1 MFAYDTPM
9 LWFLL
14 CAMLAPQADN
24 LSVLIFSKTAPYHG
38 RDFEYRHEAIP
49 EGTAAIRAIGE
60 REGWT
65 VEATEDASRFNDEAR
80 ARFDVVVF
88 LLTTGDVLGVKE
100 EAAFERFIRSGK
112 GYVSIHSASDTE
124 HAWPWY
130 GELVGATFKGHPP
143 IQEATYTVENR
154 SHPATKD
161 LPERWTRTDE
171 HYNFQTN
178 PRRDVNVL
186 MALDE
191 SSYDV
196 GDGAM
201 SDHPIAVPRAR
212 RRQVVL
218 HRSRSRERLL
228 RRPVGPSPP
237 TGRNHL
243 GGLEGAMRLPV
254 CDSFC
259 RQILAQGGEPC

>member
-9 LWFLL
+9 LCFLL
-14 CAMLAPQADN
+14 CAMLEPQADD

-65 VEATEDASRFNDEAR
+65 VDATEDASRFNDETL

-88 LLTTGDVLGVKE
+88 LLTTGDVLGVKA

-112 GYVSIHSASDTE
+112 GYVGIHSASDTE

-130 GELVGATFKGHPP
+130 GELVGAYFKGHPP

-171 HYNFQTN
+171 HYNFHTN

-201 SDHPIAVPRAR
+201 SDHPISWYREYDGGRAFYTALGH
-212 RRQVVL
+212 VKESYDDPLVL
-218 HRSRSRERLL
+218 R
-228 RRPVGPSPP
+228 
-237 TGRNHL
+237 HL
-243 GGLEGAMRLPV
+243 
-254 CDSFC
+254 
-259 RQILAQGGEPC
+259 QGGIAWAGSKEP